1 MPISFKKLGILLQEK
16 GLNMFYLRKNGISP
30 SIVDK
35 LQKDEGNID
44 TRTITKICRLLNC
57 QPGDIMEYI
66 PDDAPAGEGE

>member
-1 MPISFKKLGILLQEK
+1 MAISFKKMSVLLRKK

-44 TRTITKICRLLNC
+44 TRTITKICRLLEC

-66 PDDAPAGEGE
+66 DDTPAGDTEK

>member
-1 MPISFKKLGILLQEK
+1 MPISFKKLEMLLKSK
-16 GLNMFYLRKNGISP
+16 GLNMYYLRKNGISP

-44 TRTITKICRLLNC
+44 TRTITKVCEIIGC

-66 PDDAPAGEGE
+66 PECDT